1 MDATQHNQP
10 DADDEMDA
18 PPKLVGALKRIT
30 PQPVFVPP
38 SVDAAV
44 LNAARKHLARPQS
57 KDRHAWR
64 QWFLWP
70 AVASACVMLALL
82 AHTLLKPARPDFARE
97 DLNRDGHVDILDAF
111 YLARELHV
119 GTPPHTTLDLNGD
132 GVVDR
137 RDAEVIAALAVKL
150 EKGGPS

>member
-1 MDATQHNQP
+1 MDATQPNQP
-10 DADDEMDA
+10 EADGEMDA
-18 PPKLVGALKRIT
+18 PPKLVAALKRIT
-30 PQPVFVPP
+30 PQPLFVPP

-82 AHTLLKPARPDFARE
+82 AHTLLKPARPDFVRE
-97 DLNRDGHVDILDAF
+97 DLNRDGRVDILDAF
-111 YLARELHV
+111 HLARDLEA
-119 GTPPHTTLDLNGD
+119 GTPPPATLDLNGD

-137 RDAEVIAALAVKL
+137 RDAEIIAALAVKL
-150 EKGGPS
+150 EKGGSS